1 MSDAYKVNAELRAD
15 QGKGASRRLRRLEN
29 KVPAILYGVKGKDPV
44 NLSLKANEIK
54 KSLSNQAFYSHILT
68 IAYDGK
74 EESAILKD
82 LQRHPS
88 TGDVTHADF
97 LRVTKNQAIQV
108 NAPLHFINE
117 EACVGVKTGG
127 GAILHQMVEVEIV
140 CLPANLPEYIEVDM
154 LNVEIDT
161 IVHLSDLVLPKGVSI
176 PALQQGDDHNL
187 PVASVHKPKVSAS
200 DEDEAAEGEAES
212 ETDAE

>member
-1 MSDAYKVNAELRAD
+1 MSDAFIVNAELRAD

-29 KVPAILYGVKGKDPV
+29 KVPAILYGVKGKNPV
-44 NLSLKANEIK
+44 TLSLKANEIK

-97 LRVTKNQAIQV
+97 LRVTKNQAIHV

-127 GAILHQMVEVEIV
+127 GVISHQMVEVEII
-140 CLPANLPEYIEVDM
+140 CLPADLPEFIEVDM
-154 LNVEIDT
+154 LNVGIDT
-161 IVHLSDLVLPKGVSI
+161 IVHLTDLVLPKGVTI
-176 PALQQGDDHNL
+176 AALQQGEDHNL
-187 PVASVHKPKVSAS
+187 PVASVHKPKGAS
-200 DEDEAAEGEAES
+200 TDDEAEGETES
-212 ETDAE
+212 EADAE